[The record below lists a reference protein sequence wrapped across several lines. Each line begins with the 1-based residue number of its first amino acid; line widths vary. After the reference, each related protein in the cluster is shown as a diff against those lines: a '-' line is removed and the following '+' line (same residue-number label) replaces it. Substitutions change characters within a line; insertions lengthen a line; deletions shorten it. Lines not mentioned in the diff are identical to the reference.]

1 VSGSETERPPLG
13 RELSLGL
20 GIATLGA
27 ALVVVPATLRVGGSA
42 SVAMAFL
49 GLLGGAALT
58 IAPASAA
65 LRIARPLSPLAWSVP
80 LGLCL
85 SLAPLIVLARLL
97 ILGTHHRPL
106 GGATFAFVAAGLL
119 AGAVA
124 VSARVLAWSAD
135 RDGALRK
142 LPLALGGV
150 MLALGA
156 LLSLPALGSP
166 LRASLLDG
174 VLGALLLIGGA
185 LLRPPAK
192 LAQGLARAGVFV
204 WVAAVALGLVV
215 GLASPQVRAV
225 LDSRAPV
232 LLGLA
237 GWLRG

>member
-1 VSGSETERPPLG
+1 VSGAETERPPLG

-27 ALVVVPATLRVGGSA
+27 VLVVVPATLRVSGSA
-42 SVAMAFL
+42 SAAMAFL

-58 IAPASAA
+58 IGPAAAA
-65 LRIARPLSPLAWSVP
+65 LRLARPFGRLAWSVP
-80 LGLCL
+80 LGLCV
-85 SLAPLIVLARLL
+85 SLAPLIVLARIL

-106 GGATFAFVAAGLL
+106 GGATFAFVATGLL

-124 VSARVLAWSAD
+124 VSARLLAWSAK
-135 RDGALRK
+135 REGALRK
-142 LPLALGGV
+142 APLALGAG

-156 LLSLPALGSP
+156 LLSLPALGGP

-174 VLGALLLIGGA
+174 ALGALLVIGGA
-185 LLRPPAK
+185 ALRPPDK
-192 LAQGLARAGVFV
+192 LAKGLARAGVLV
-204 WVAAVALGLVV
+204 WVAAVALGLAV
-215 GLASPQVRAV
+215 GLASPEVRSV

-237 GWLRG
+237 GWLRS